1 MSRNYIMALPLLFI
15 YACTTGNASDTANTA
30 SEVKTYPVIPVV
42 EKDTSLHLQYVA
54 DIQARKNVEIH
65 ARVPGILEKIYV
77 DEGETVRK
85 GQLLF
90 SINDDELQI
99 ELSKKSAAL
108 NIAKA
113 DARVAEVEV
122 ERVKSLVDKKIVSS
136 TEFDLAEAKLNALK
150 AKIEEARSEKAAVQK
165 RISYTQIHSPFEGVI
180 DRLPLKTGSLLSEG
194 SLLTTISD
202 IHTILAYF
210 NLSENEY
217 LQLIRN
223 THGGD
228 SMSNNKVSLVLSDGS
243 DYPHKGVIDASESEI
258 NEGTGSIAF
267 RADFPNP
274 NKVLRHGASATVIIS
289 KPSSK
294 LLMVPQK
301 AVLEIQDKNY
311 VYVVGNDN
319 IVRMKNFEPAQRVNG
334 YYVVRN
340 GLSSDDR
347 IIYEGIQSVRD
358 GEKINPVS
366 AQSM

>member
-1 MSRNYIMALPLLFI
+1 MALPLLLL
-15 YACTTGNASDTANTA
+15 YACTSGSASDNTNKQGA
-30 SEVKTYPVIPVV
+30 VKNYPVVPVI

-65 ARVPGILEKIYV
+65 ARVTGILENIHV
-77 DEGETVRK
+77 DEGEMVRK

-99 ELSKKSAAL
+99 ELSKKMAAL
-108 NIAKA
+108 NIARA
-113 DARVAEVEV
+113 DAHVAEVEV
-122 ERVKSLVDKKIVSS
+122 QRVKALVDKKIVSS
-136 TEFDLAEAKLNALK
+136 TELDLAEAKLNALK

-165 RISYTQIHSPFEGVI
+165 RITYTKVHSPFDGVI

-202 IHTILAYF
+202 IHTVLAYF

-217 LQLIRN
+217 LQLVRN
-223 THGGD
+223 NGD
-228 SMSNNKVSLVLSDGS
+228 DSLSKNSVSLVLADGTI
-243 DYPHKGVIDASESEI
+243 YPHKGVIDASESEI

-289 KPSSK
+289 KPPAK

-311 VYVVGNDN
+311 VYIVGNDN
-319 IVRMKNFEPAQRVNG
+319 VARMKNFEPAQRVNG
-334 YYVVRN
+334 YYIIRE
-340 GLSSDDR
+340 GLSSGDR
-347 IIYEGIQSVRD
+347 IIYEGIQSIRN
-358 GEKINPVS
+358 GEKINPV
-366 AQSM
+366 AKQSM

>member
-1 MSRNYIMALPLLFI
+1 MALPLLLL
-15 YACTTGNASDTANTA
+15 YSCTAGNASDTANTA
-30 SEVKTYPVIPVV
+30 GEVKNYPVIPVV
-42 EKDTSLHLQYVA
+42 EKDTSLHMQYVA

-122 ERVKSLVDKKIVSS
+122 ERVKSLVDKKIVSA
-136 TEFDLAEAKLNALK
+136 TELDLAEAKFNALN

-217 LQLIRN
+217 LQLVRTN
-223 THGGD
+223 EGD
-228 SMSNNKVSLVLSDGS
+228 SLANNTVNLVLSDGS
-243 DYPHKGVIDASESEI
+243 SYPHKGIIDASESEI

-274 NKVLRHGASATVIIS
+274 NKVLRHGASATIIIS

-311 VYVVGNDN
+311 VYVVGDDN

-334 YYVVRN
+334 YYVVRK

-358 GEKINPVS
+358 GEKINPVA

>member
-1 MSRNYIMALPLLFI
+1 MLKIYLMALPLLCL
-15 YACTTGNASDTANTA
+15 YSCTTGNASDN
-30 SEVKTYPVIPVV
+30 SNMIGKIKDYPVVPVL

-54 DIQARKNVEIH
+54 NIQARKNVEIH
-65 ARVPGILEKIYV
+65 ARVSGILEEIHV

-90 SINDDELQI
+90 TIDDDELQI

-122 ERVKSLVDKKIVSS
+122 ERVKALVDKNIVSS
-136 TEFDLAEAKLNALK
+136 TELDLAEAKLNALK
-150 AKIEEARSEKAAVQK
+150 AKTEEVRAEKAAVEK
-165 RISYTQIHSPFEGVI
+165 RLSYTRIRSPFEGVI
-180 DRLPLKTGSLLSEG
+180 DRLPLKTGSLLSDG

-217 LQLIRN
+217 LQLIRAS
-223 THGGD
+223 GED
-228 SMSNNKVSLVLSDGS
+228 SMAGNKVTLILSDGTE
-243 DYPHKGVIDASESEI
+243 YPHKGLIDASESEI

-274 NKVLRHGASATVIIS
+274 DKVLRHGASATVIIS
-289 KPSSK
+289 KPPVAM
-294 LLMVPQK
+294 LMVPQK

-311 VYVVGNDN
+311 VYVVGDDN
-319 IVRMKNFEPAQRVNG
+319 IVRMKSFEPAQRING

-340 GLSSDDR
+340 GLSSGDK
-347 IIYEGIQSVRD
+347 IVYEGIQSLRD
-358 GEKINPVS
+358 GEKIKPMFIK
-366 AQSM
+366 AM